1 MTAALPCPFCDANV
15 ESTDD
20 APPHHCTACGRD
32 LVVCKKFR
40 LRGVLGRGG
49 MGVVYDGVR
58 ETDKKAV
65 AVKLMALK
73 DDWTSWELFERST
86 EVLRG
91 LKHSRLPHVYAFD
104 RTESGRLILVREAFD
119 GGTLEERIRKRD
131 DRLEPKRVRQ
141 LLIDQ
146 LELLEYLQ
154 HLVPPVIHRDI
165 KPANI
170 MFRSKDDW
178 DPVLVDFDTVA
189 APQSQRS
196 GLTVVGTPGYAAP
209 EQFAGEATPASD
221 VYGLG
226 ATMLFVATHTDADSL
241 PRKKGKFDV
250 EKEIGNLDADV
261 RHALL
266 KMVEPEPARRYALAR
281 DVRRDLDKGVTED
294 KPVPAPKPAAAAR
307 QPLSHPNP
315 LAGRSVVML
324 IFLGIRWFFISLF
337 KLIWGIALLVIGA
350 AMLVGIFASMCEKK
364 KTSTYEYSPSRT
376 TWKSEANT
384 YGEECDQGK
393 GDSCFEAGVRFGN
406 HKDYEHAV
414 PLYQK
419 GCNLANSMACNNLA
433 VSYEYGRGG
442 ISKDSAKAGQ
452 LYEYACGLGNGLAC
466 ANAGWLYDVDGSL
479 GQDDAKAMQLR
490 LRGCELKHGPACNSV
505 GYMNESGRGVK
516 KDYAKAAVY
525 YTKAC
530 DFNDSRGCRNLGM
543 AFLEGWGVAKNERR
557 ALALFKQ
564 ACEKE
569 YADACFRAGKMF
581 DDGQGTERDVERA
594 TALYQQACKGDSPEG
609 CNAYGYANEKGRG
622 IPSNQPLAVGYYVK
636 ACDLGNAWGCNNWA
650 TALLSGDGTTQDI
663 PKAVSLF
670 EKACTNKQTQGCYN
684 LGVLYRDG
692 GEVAKD
698 LAKAAAYFTQACNL
712 GDAESCKSK
721 GSLSTGT
728 GSRVKTH

>member
-1 MTAALPCPFCDANV
+1 LAAALPCPFCNADV
-15 ESTDD
+15 ESADN
-20 APPHHCTACGRD
+20 APPQHCTACGRD

-91 LKHSRLPHVYAFD
+91 LKHSRLPHVFAFD

-141 LLIDQ
+141 LLIDL

-209 EQFAGEATPASD
+209 EQFAAESTPASD
-221 VYGLG
+221 IYGLG

-250 EKEIGNLDADV
+250 EKDLRNIDADV

-266 KMVEPEPARRYALAR
+266 KMVEPESAKRYARAR
-281 DVRRDLDKGVTED
+281 DVLKDLEKGVTSDE
-294 KPVPAPKPAAAAR
+294 PKPEPKPEKPKSAAR
-307 QPLSHPNP
+307 QPLRHPDP
-315 LAGRSVVML
+315 FAGRSIVML
-324 IFLGIRWFFISLF
+324 IFLGIRWFFVALF
-337 KLIWGIALLVIGA
+337 KLVWGIVLLIMGV
-350 AMLVGIFASMCEKK
+350 AMIVGVVASMCEKK
-364 KTSTYEYSPSRT
+364 KSSSYEYSPSRT
-376 TWKSEANT
+376 SWRSEATT
-384 YGEECDQGK
+384 YENECDKGK
-393 GDSCFEAGVRFGN
+393 GDSCFEAGWRYGS
-406 HKDYEHAV
+406 HKDYDNAV

-419 GCNLANSMACNNLA
+419 GCKLGHAMACNNLA
-433 VSYEYGRGG
+433 VQYEYGRGG
-442 ISKDSAKAGQ
+442 LKEDRHKAAE
-452 LYEYACGLGNGLAC
+452 LYDYACGLDNGLAC
-466 ANAGWLYDVDGSL
+466 ANLGWMYDVKGSL
-479 GQDDAKAMQLR
+479 GQDDAKCMHFR
-490 LRGCELKHGPACNSV
+490 LRACDLKQGQGCNSA
-505 GYMNESGRGVK
+505 GYMYEAGRGVK
-516 KDYAKAAVY
+516 KDYAKAAEY
-525 YTKAC
+525 YTRAC
-530 DFNDSRGCRNLGM
+530 DLSYMHGCRNLGM
-543 AFLEGWGVAKNERR
+543 AFLEGWGVAKSERR

-564 ACEKE
+564 ACEKDN
-569 YADACFRAGKMF
+569 ADACFRAGKMF
-581 DDGQGTERDVERA
+581 DDGMGTDRDLERA

-622 IPSNQPLAVGYYVK
+622 IAANQPLAVGYYVK

-663 PKAVSLF
+663 PRAISLL
-670 EKACTNKQTQGCYN
+670 EKSCTNKETQGCYN

-698 LAKAAAYFTQACNL
+698 LAKSAAYFTQACNL
-712 GDAESCKSK
+712 GDSESCKSK
-721 GSLSTGT
+721 GSLTKH
-728 GSRVKTH
+728 R